1 MFGRGVGV
9 IMHGILH
16 RVKKHIIRLI
26 TGMRRKLAGKVHQDM
41 TSEPIVEKRPP
52 GAAVGSR
59 DLPTKQK
66 RPPRAAVASRDLP
79 TKQKHVLDRR
89 HLDTGQ
95 SGSSKMHRRPKCHL
109 LVWALKKDLPRKPRC
124 QTLNLECLSRSGPP
138 GRDMR
143 TPMIRADRNGSER
156 TNWMYGD
163 L

>member
-16 RVKKHIIRLI
+16 RVKKQIIRLI
-26 TGMRRKLAGKVHQDM
+26 TGMRPQLAGKVHQDM

-52 GAAVGSR
+52 G
-59 DLPTKQK
+59 
-66 RPPRAAVASRDLP
+66 AAVASRDLP

>member
-1 MFGRGVGV
+1 
-9 IMHGILH
+9 MHGILH
-16 RVKKHIIRLI
+16 RVKKQIIRLI

-52 GAAVGSR
+52 GAAVASR

-66 RPPRAAVASRDLP
+66 RPPRAAVAGRDLP
-79 TKQKHVLDRR
+79 TNQKHVLDRR
-89 HLDTGQ
+89 HLDQVLTGQ
-95 SGSSKMHRRPKCHL
+95 TRSSNSQKIHRSPNCHL
-109 LVWALKKDLPRKPRC
+109 LMWAPQKDLPRKPRC
-124 QTLNLECLSRSGPP
+124 QKLNLECLSRSGPP

-143 TPMIRADRNGSER
+143 TPMIRADRNGSDR